1 MIWVLAELLLV
12 HNAYHMG
19 YFALFWCETWVSQ
32 VRAFCKGWFSF
43 SIFLHDC
50 LYCWDFL
57 FKLKKVQHD
66 WSVLRILQP
75 IKSAL
80 RVFLDLRA
88 WPMAINPG
96 RPKHGF
102 LPQHDEL
109 FIFQESYKL
118 EGTWKQLPSISE
130 DSWNLKHEVQ
140 DVLSWELHWI
150 WSALCN
156 WDVDD
161 HYSPLRLPHIQG
173 IFSFLKLEFFSYG
186 LLFPFPQCFWEQRG
200 LVAWLLHILTVEK
213 LCREHAAIIDG
224 RVSLLTLLM

>member
-1 MIWVLAELLLV
+1 
-12 HNAYHMG
+12 MG
-19 YFALFWCETWVSQ
+19 SFPNMMNFLYFRNLTNWKVRENRHSLFH
-32 VRAFCKGWFSF
+32 K
-43 SIFLHDC
+43 
-50 LYCWDFL
+50 
-57 FKLKKVQHD
+57 
-66 WSVLRILQP
+66 ILE
-75 IKSAL
+75 A
-80 RVFLDLRA
+80 
-88 WPMAINPG
+88 
-96 RPKHGF
+96 
-102 LPQHDEL
+102 
-109 FIFQESYKL
+109 
-118 EGTWKQLPSISE
+118 TWKQLPSISE